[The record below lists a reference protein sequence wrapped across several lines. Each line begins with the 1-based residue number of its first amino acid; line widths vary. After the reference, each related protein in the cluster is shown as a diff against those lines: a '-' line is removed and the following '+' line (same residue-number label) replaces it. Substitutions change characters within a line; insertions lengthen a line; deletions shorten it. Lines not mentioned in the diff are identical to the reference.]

1 MKPSIT
7 MTKVKNALKE
17 LESAKAELYSIRQ
30 STAVTTEEYYELI
43 HIRGNLKNIVSSLE
57 MLLKGGKV

>member
-30 STAVTTEEYYELI
+30 STDVTIEEFYELI
-43 HIRGNLKNIVSSLE
+43 HIRDNLKNIVSSLE

>member
-17 LESAKAELYSIRQ
+17 LESAKAELFSIRQ
-30 STAVTTEEYYELI
+30 SEAVTPDEYLEII
-43 HIRGNLKNIVSSLE
+43 HARVDLADIVSCLE
-57 MLLKGGKV
+57 MLLKGGES

>member
-17 LESAKAELYSIRQ
+17 LESAKAELFSIRQ
-30 STAVTTEEYYELI
+30 SEAVTPEEYYEII
-43 HIRGNLKNIVSSLE
+43 HARVDLADIVSCLE
-57 MLLKGGKV
+57 ILLKGGES